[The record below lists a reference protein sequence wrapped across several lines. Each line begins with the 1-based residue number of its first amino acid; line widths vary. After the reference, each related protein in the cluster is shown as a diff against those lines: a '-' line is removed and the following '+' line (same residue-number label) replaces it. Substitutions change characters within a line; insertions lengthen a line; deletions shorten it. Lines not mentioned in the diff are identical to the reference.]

1 VVGLDARVQI
11 ALQAV
16 LPTRA
21 FDAGIARLTGGR

>member
-16 LPTRA
+16 LPTRV